1 MRGIFSLFALLSGIV
16 LLSGL
21 PSAWAQER
29 PTMIL
34 PPSSGGGL
42 FRPSRPPVAAPSA
55 PAQQRPANRPQ
66 TTAPRPVIAAPVTPL
81 ARPPVPVAYEA
92 PMLELSESI
101 GALAFLT
108 HLCSPTTQPNPWV
121 SRMEGLLSSE
131 GENAGNREKLIGA
144 YNQGYL
150 AFSTSYRQCTE
161 AAKAARSLLVRDAIR
176 LARDIER
183 KFGA

>member
-1 MRGIFSLFALLSGIV
+1 MRTALCFFALLSGII
-16 LLSGL
+16 LLF
-21 PSAWAQER
+21 AATDTKAQER

-42 FRPSRPPVAAPSA
+42 FRPSRPPVAAPAA
-55 PAQQRPANRPQ
+55 PAPQRPAARPHN
-66 TTAPRPVIAAPVTPL
+66 TAPRPIIAAPTTPL
-81 ARPPVPVAYEA
+81 SRPPVPAAYET

-108 HLCSPTTQPNPWV
+108 HLCSPTTQPNPWIA
-121 SRMEGLLSSE
+121 RMEGLLASE
-131 GENAGNREKLIGA
+131 GESAGNREKLIGA

-150 AFSTSYRQCTE
+150 AFSTSYRQCTD
-161 AAKAARSLLVRDAIR
+161 AAKAARGLLVRDAIR